1 MRKPIWLDATM
12 VRAMHSD
19 QIREHGGAPGV
30 RDPGMLDSALARAQ
44 RKWHHDRN
52 LDVAALAAAY
62 GFGLARNHAFID
74 GNKRIALIAIYVFLA
89 LNARELEA
97 EESDAMR
104 LILGVADG
112 SISENDLAAWIREHL
127 IRYRS

>member
-1 MRKPIWLDATM
+1 
-12 VRAMHSD
+12 
-19 QIREHGGAPGV
+19 
-30 RDPGMLDSALARAQ
+30 MLDSALARAQ
-44 RKWHHDRN
+44 RKWHYDRN